1 MLFLHLH
8 VNGNFEGLG
17 LRVVESDV
25 LFLLNNGA
33 AMERLCPVATALRGS
48 KWRAPRSFYHYLTYM
63 YLHTVHELSYK
74 GHTIH
79 VGMNTTIPVDRETHW
94 MLFPLTELA

>member
-1 MLFLHLH
+1 MRFLLLH
-8 VNGNFEGLG
+8 VNGNFEVLG

-48 KWRAPRSFYHYLTYM
+48 KWRELEEASVTTYM
-63 YLHTVHELSYK
+63 YS
-74 GHTIH
+74 
-79 VGMNTTIPVDRETHW
+79 PVKVT
-94 MLFPLTELA
+94 PQA

>member
-1 MLFLHLH
+1 MRFLLLH
-8 VNGNFEGLG
+8 VNGNFEVLG

-48 KWRAPRSFYHYLTYM
+48 K
-63 YLHTVHELSYK
+63 
-74 GHTIH
+74 
-79 VGMNTTIPVDRETHW
+79 
-94 MLFPLTELA
+94 